1 MTRDFTGTRAMVT
14 GAAVGI
20 GKATAVHLA
29 EHGAEVI
36 AVDRDRK
43 IEQIVPAVANHS
55 AGRIEP
61 LVADLADS
69 EALQELCRQLEG
81 GPPTN
86 VLVNCA
92 AAYSPSGGFL
102 AAGFDDW
109 ERIMR
114 VNAIAMSTLSTAVA
128 RGLSAAQRSGA
139 IVNVGSVQEELPV
152 AGHGPYVTSKGAV
165 RAGTHALAVE
175 LAPLGIR
182 VNAVAP
188 GVVNTPSSQD
198 TLAGDTWGE
207 DTPPP
212 TLLGRAGTPEEVAQ
226 VIAFLASAE
235 ASFMTGAVLPVD
247 GGRGL
252 SRRHDPLGAMDE
264 Q

>member
-1 MTRDFTGTRAMVT
+1 MVT

-20 GKATAVHLA
+20 GKAAAVHLA
-29 EHGAEVI
+29 ECGAEVI
-36 AVDRDRK
+36 AIDRDRT
-43 IEQIVPAVANHS
+43 IEQIVTAVASGS
-55 AGRIEP
+55 AGSIDP
-61 LVADLADS
+61 QVADLADS
-69 EALQELCRQLEG
+69 ESLQSLCRRLEG
-81 GPPTN
+81 GPPTDL
-86 VLVNCA
+86 LVNCA

-102 AAGFDDW
+102 AAGFEDW

-114 VNAIAMSTLSTAVA
+114 VNAIAMSTLSTALA
-128 RGLSAAQRSGA
+128 RGLSAAERNGA
-139 IVNVGSVQEELPV
+139 IVNVGSVQEDLPV
-152 AGHGPYVTSKGAV
+152 HGHGPYVTSKGAV

-175 LAPLGIR
+175 FAPLGIR

-207 DTPPP
+207 GTPPP
-212 TLLGRAGTPEEVAQ
+212 TLLGRAGTPEEVAR

-252 SRRHDPLGAMDE
+252 SRRHDPLGAVDE
-264 Q
+264 R